1 MYKKKIVNNMK
12 KFLLSIAFMAVATM
26 GWALNVEC
34 TPGNLSSLVNNPGS
48 IEELIVTGQMDARDF
63 KFIYDELDKLKRV
76 NLSGVAIVAYCNP
89 VPLLNNEVN
98 YPARC
103 IPPLAFF
110 GKRLTQVSLPADVRA
125 IGKAA
130 FAGCDQL
137 ATFVFPEGL
146 DSIGAY
152 AFSATKLSSIILP
165 ASLKSLGEG
174 AFSRMPNLTSVTIN
188 PAVAMDIPVSAFE
201 GCLKLENVNLGPN
214 VTGIGDRAFKG
225 TVKLAQIQ
233 FTAGNNIKHIGE
245 EAFVG
250 SNLSNYDFENSTLLT
265 SVSDWAFAQ
274 SKQVSVV
281 VPASV
286 NHMGKGVFYY
296 ASNLTS
302 FVPVAH
308 CDTIGDMLLSGTKV
322 VNDVTAGTNVSYIGR
337 YAFYNTP
344 ITSLTLPATV
354 NYIGDHAM
362 AGMTKLQELT
372 SEATQVPELGEDVW
386 IGVNQS
392 NIPLYVPIN
401 GHEAYLS
408 APQWCLFDIHWN
420 EIFGDVNQD
429 GFVTSADITAIY
441 DILLGNSMDF
451 YETADVNGDGSVTA
465 ADITAIYN
473 VLLGNSKAPGRNQV
487 VSDINDLMS
496 AQGFTIEGGKT
507 HDMSIDISSS
517 EAFSAMQLDLIM
529 PQGLSIDNVSST
541 ELTRGMN
548 LGFNE
553 IEPGKWRV
561 LFHNFTPTSGNEG
574 SLLVITVRAD
584 DSFSGNEIIGI
595 NNIIAV
601 EPSERVHLFDE
612 VDVEVGTVTGVTDI
626 DNNALTGPVDVYN
639 MNGQLL
645 RKGVSRNQATNGL
658 PQGVYIVGGKK
669 VIVR

>member
-1 MYKKKIVNNMK
+1 MK
-12 KFLLSIAFMAVATM
+12 KFLLSIALMAVATM

-34 TPGNLSSLVNNPGS
+34 TPGNLSSLVNNPGN
-48 IEELIVTGQMDARDF
+48 IEELTVTGQMDARDF

-76 NLSGVAIVAYCNP
+76 DLSGVTIVAYSNP

-110 GKRLTQVSLPADVRA
+110 GKRLTQVSLPADIRA

-152 AFSATKLSSIILP
+152 AFSATKLSSIVLP
-165 ASLKSLGEG
+165 ATLKSLDEG

-188 PAVAMDIPVSAFE
+188 PAVPMEIPISAFE
-201 GCLKLENVNLGPN
+201 GCLNLENVNLGPN
-214 VTGIGDRAFKG
+214 VKGIGDRAFKG
-225 TVKLAQIQ
+225 TTKLSQIQ
-233 FTAGNNIKHIGE
+233 FTVQNNITRIGE

-250 SNLSNYDFENSTLLT
+250 SNLNNFDFENSLFLT

-274 SKQVSVV
+274 SKQITAVI
-281 VPASV
+281 PASV

-296 ASNLTS
+296 ATNLTS
-302 FVPVAH
+302 FVPDAH
-308 CDTIGDMLLSGTKV
+308 CDTISDLLLAGTKV
-322 VNDVTAGTNVSYIGR
+322 VNDVTAATNVSYIGR

-344 ITSLTLPATV
+344 ITSLTLPSTV
-354 NYIGDHAM
+354 NYIGDRAM
-362 AGMTKLQELT
+362 AGMTKLHELT
-372 SEATQVPELGEDVW
+372 SEATEVPELGEDVW

-392 NIPLYVPIN
+392 KIPLYVPLN

-408 APQWCLFDIHWN
+408 APQWCLFDIRWN

-429 GFVTSADITAIY
+429 GFVTAADITAIY
-441 DILLGNSMDF
+441 DILLGNSMDY

-465 ADITAIYN
+465 ADITAVYN

-496 AQGFTIEGGKT
+496 AQGFIIEGGKT
-507 HDMSIDISSS
+507 HDMSVDISSS

-529 PQGLSIDNVSST
+529 PQGLSIENVSST
-541 ELTRGMN
+541 DLTRGMTI
-548 LGFNE
+548 GYNE

-561 LFHNFTPTSGNEG
+561 LFHNFTPTNGNEG

-612 VDVEVGTVTGVTDI
+612 LDVEVGTVTGVTDI
-626 DNNALTGPVDVYN
+626 DNNILTGPVDVYN

-645 RKGVSRNQATNGL
+645 RKGVSRDQATNGL